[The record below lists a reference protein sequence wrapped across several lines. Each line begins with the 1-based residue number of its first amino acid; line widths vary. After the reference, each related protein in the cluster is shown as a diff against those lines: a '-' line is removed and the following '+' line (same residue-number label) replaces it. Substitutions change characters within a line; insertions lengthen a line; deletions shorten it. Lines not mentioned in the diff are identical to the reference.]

1 MAMDTGIQTESYGG
15 QQAKKLQ
22 QVLGRWDII
31 FFTVSGVIG
40 VDTVAYAAQTGY
52 QIITWTL
59 LSAVLYLLPYGLITA
74 ELTAAYPKEG
84 GLYFWV
90 RRAFGPYIGSTVSF
104 LYWISN
110 PIWMGSLA
118 VTAVGTLSDAF
129 SWHLTNGGGTLLAL
143 GVVWLAT
150 LVEVTYL
157 RIAKWA
163 VNVGAVIKFA
173 LLILLGGGALFAALT
188 KGAANPA
195 SVAKFI
201 PNFSTTL
208 VLMPV
213 LIFNWVGF
221 ELQSNAAEEIINP
234 RRDVPRSILVSGL
247 LAAFGYSL
255 GIFGVL
261 VMTPA
266 SRLSAITGLL
276 GAFQGIFGSPA
287 LIALL
292 AIAIAIGYIVSGT
305 TWLIGVDRS
314 FATSGWD
321 GSIPRFFGHFHN
333 RFGTPDRVAVLS
345 GLVPTV
351 LIVVNYFTY
360 HGAGLSGTYNNLLNA
375 AFVAALFPYLF
386 MLPAAIILRRR
397 DPEIQRPY
405 TIPGGALGLWIAVL
419 LSFAF
424 SFVAVFANF
433 IPSRLTGVTP
443 GGALQLVY
451 YFIGEIVVATV
462 FFLWARRERSLP
474 AATHSAA
481 D

>member
-1 MAMDTGIQTESYGG
+1 MATGPTESENFAG
-15 QQAKKLQ
+15 QQAGKLHR
-22 QVLGRWDII
+22 VLGRWDII

-74 ELTAAYPKEG
+74 ELSAAYPKEG

-90 RRAFGPYIGSTVSF
+90 RRAFGPYIGSVVSF

-129 SWHLTNGGGTLLAL
+129 SWHLSPLAGMLLAL
-143 GVVWLAT
+143 AVIWLT
-150 LVEVTYL
+150 TVIEITYL
-157 RIAKWA
+157 RVAKWA
-163 VNVGAVIKFA
+163 VNIGAVIKFA
-173 LLILLGGGALFAALT
+173 LLVLLGVGALAVVLT
-188 KGAANPA
+188 RGSADPMTL
-195 SVAKFI
+195 AKFV
-201 PNFSTTL
+201 PDFSTTL

-221 ELQSNAAEEIINP
+221 ELQSNAAEEIQNP
-234 RRDVPRSILVSGL
+234 RRNVPRSILVSGIM
-247 LAAFGYSL
+247 AALGYSL

-261 VMTPA
+261 VTTPA
-266 SRLSAITGLL
+266 NRLSAITGLL
-276 GAFQGIFGSPA
+276 GAFQGIFAGRA
-287 LIALL
+287 LIAVL
-292 AIAIAIGYIVSGT
+292 AIAIAIGYIISGT

-321 GSIPRFFGHFHN
+321 ASIPRFFGHFHN

-345 GLVPTV
+345 GLVPTA
-351 LIVVNYFTY
+351 LILVNYFTY
-360 HGAGLSGTYNNLLNA
+360 HGAGLSGTYNTLLNA

-386 MLPAAIILRRR
+386 MLPAVIILRRR
-397 DPEIQRPY
+397 DPGIERPY
-405 TIPGGALGLWIAVL
+405 VVPGGQVGLWTAVI
-419 LSFAF
+419 LSLAF
-424 SFVAVFANF
+424 SFPAVFANF
-433 IPSRLTGVTP
+433 IPTSLTGVT
-443 GGALQLVY
+443 AASATELVY
-451 YFIGEIVVATV
+451 YFLGEIAVASL
-462 FFLWARRERSLP
+462 FYLWARRERLTGAN
-474 AATHSAA
+474 AASAA